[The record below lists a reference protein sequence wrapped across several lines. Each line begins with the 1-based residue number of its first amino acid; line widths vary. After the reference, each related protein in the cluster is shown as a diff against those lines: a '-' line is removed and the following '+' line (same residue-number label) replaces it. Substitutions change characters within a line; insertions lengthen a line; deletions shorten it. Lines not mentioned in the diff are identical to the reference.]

1 MAYPNVFV
9 PDVNAAEGI
18 LKNDPKSRKRTIAP
32 SQDHSKIAQ
41 IHGNPAH
48 GIEGIAKNH
57 DSDIRLSDYINKI
70 KIDSSLQLIS
80 TICTSIPQQHFM
92 PNLFEACL
100 H

>member
-41 IHGNPAH
+41 IHGNPTH
-48 GIEGIAKNH
+48 GIQRIAKNH
-57 DSDIRLSDYINKI
+57 DSDSQLDSGFKYTAYFNDSYSD
-70 KIDSSLQLIS
+70 S
-80 TICTSIPQQHFM
+80 TTTFQ
-92 PNLFEACL
+92 A
-100 H
+100 